1 MLQNP
6 VPMQKNRFISL
17 RLINESTKTQQK
29 ETQINNN
36 PEYMSYH
43 FQQVLNTRKGEIQS
57 KKLTPIRSLVRITYN
72 LQIPLFAMTSQLH
85 QSSVSKFQMSTG
97 KQHDHIIVITK
108 FQTTIR
114 SFLQSVERWRLS

>member
-72 LQIPLFAMTSQLH
+72 CH
-85 QSSVSKFQMSTG
+85 NVNRK
-97 KQHDHIIVITK
+97 
-108 FQTTIR
+108 TT
-114 SFLQSVERWRLS
+114 